1 MKIPGNRGV
10 RSSARPLPCI
20 SRSLPIWPT
29 LRHSLLLLTLFI
41 SLCDG
46 DIRNNEVTDYLQ
58 RVRLKSDEPLS
69 SFVLTSSSVFVGGTN
84 VLYQLDSEDLIV
96 KYLVKTGPQL
106 DSAKCHATG
115 CTGSTA
121 NISTVL
127 TDNVN
132 KALVVD
138 SENQKLIGKTSCLQ
152 DKYHYIHNSLIL
164 LFNTQNGC
172 YTTIVFT
179 LKMKYVLK
187 ITIFGLKVV

>member
-20 SRSLPIWPT
+20 SRSLPIWST

-41 SLCDG
+41 SLCGG

-138 SENQKLIGKTSCLQ
+138 SENQKLIGKTSHQ
-152 DKYHYIHNSLIL
+152 DKYHYVHCSLNL
-164 LFNTQNGC
+164 LFNTQYCC

-179 LKMKYVLK
+179 LKIIRYVLK

>member
-1 MKIPGNRGV
+1 MKIPANCRGV

-41 SLCDG
+41 SLCGG

-138 SENQKLIGKTSCLQ
+138 SENQKLIGKTSCHQ
-152 DKYHYIHNSLIL
+152 DKYHYIHYCLNL
-164 LFNTQNGC
+164 LFNTQYGC

-179 LKMKYVLK
+179 LKMKCVLC
-187 ITIFGLKVV
+187 T